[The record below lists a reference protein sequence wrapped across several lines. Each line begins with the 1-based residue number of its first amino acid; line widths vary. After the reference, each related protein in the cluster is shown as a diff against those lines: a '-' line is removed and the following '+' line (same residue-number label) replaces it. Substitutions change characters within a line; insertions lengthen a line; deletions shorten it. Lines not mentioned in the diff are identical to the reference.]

1 MKIGILTH
9 PLDYNYG
16 CLLQAFAL
24 QKTIREMGHE
34 VITINRYSNPHRP
47 FMVLLKGWIHRFV
60 LRIIKHQDV
69 SLCWNPIESLET
81 KRILSSN
88 TQKFVDRNIVNTG
101 AVLPRDLQ
109 RIDEEYKFEAY
120 VVGSDQVW
128 LPHFSLN
135 CFLNF
140 VHRNNVKRIFYAA
153 SSGSRSFVDD
163 PKILNECNEL
173 VKNFSG
179 ISVREDSLIPLVEKY
194 LGREAIQVLDPTLLL
209 SSKDYI
215 NACGDQIE
223 QEPVIFSY
231 ILDKTED
238 KQILVDK
245 VTHQL
250 GLPVVHGSVEQDYVK
265 GKGMDIN
272 KCIYPS
278 VDSWIMNMSRAK
290 FVVTDSFHGT
300 CMSIVFRKPFVAF
313 GNEGRG
319 LNRFLSLLRLF
330 GMENRLI
337 VNSSEF
343 NDAFYNSIDTN
354 VLNDRIKELQSISI
368 TYLKKNLQ

>member
-1 MKIGILTH
+1 MH
-9 PLDYNYG
+9 V
-16 CLLQAFAL
+16 
-24 QKTIREMGHE
+24 
-34 VITINRYSNPHRP
+34 VI
-47 FMVLLKGWIHRFV
+47 K
-60 LRIIKHQDV
+60 
-69 SLCWNPIESLET
+69 
-81 KRILSSN
+81 
-88 TQKFVDRNIVNTG
+88 
-101 AVLPRDLQ
+101 
-109 RIDEEYKFEAY
+109 
-120 VVGSDQVW
+120 
-128 LPHFSLN
+128 LN
-135 CFLNF
+135 
-140 VHRNNVKRIFYAA
+140 
-153 SSGSRSFVDD
+153 
-163 PKILNECNEL
+163 
-173 VKNFSG
+173 KN
-179 ISVREDSLIPLVEKY
+179 L
-194 LGREAIQVLDPTLLL
+194 
-209 SSKDYI
+209 
-215 NACGDQIE
+215 
-223 QEPVIFSY
+223 
-231 ILDKTED
+231 KTED